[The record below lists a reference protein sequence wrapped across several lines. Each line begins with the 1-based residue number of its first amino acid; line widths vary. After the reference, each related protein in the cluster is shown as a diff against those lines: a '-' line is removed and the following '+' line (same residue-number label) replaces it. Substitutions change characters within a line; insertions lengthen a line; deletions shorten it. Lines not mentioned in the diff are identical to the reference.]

1 MRIPDLVVVFA
12 SNHFFRKVFESCSKV
27 EKNSA
32 QESRKSCKIMQNHD
46 FLSILKQFLLAHQ
59 AWACMTHA
67 IKVLLLQAHVQLAGF
82 CTCHYTSTCIQA
94 CTHIS
99 TCTYYPCSCNHIKIC
114 TSACIQIGTC
124 SQTGTRTCI
133 HCCIHMQTHA
143 STNYSIFN
151 QLSSALPPVPAP
163 ASKAALTHALA
174 VTALAPATAPTF
186 NICTCFCN

>member
-1 MRIPDLVVVFA
+1 MLQSWERIQHKNLE
-12 SNHFFRKVFESCSKV
+12 NHV
-27 EKNSA
+27 
-32 QESRKSCKIMQNHD
+32 KSCKIMIV
-46 FLSILKQFLLAHQ
+46 LSILKQFLLAHQ

-67 IKVLLLQAHVQLAGF
+67 IKVLLQVHVQLTCF
-82 CTCHYTSTCIQA
+82 CTCHCTSTCIQS

-99 TCTYYPCSCNHIKIC
+99 TCTYYPCSCNHIKIS

-174 VTALAPATAPTF
+174 ATALAPVH
-186 NICTCFCN
+186 